1 MRRSPTFLIALSLAV
16 LVSAAGCSNLPTQPT
31 APGASGASAL
41 THDESSELLGLESLL
56 GSSSQ
61 TTTTKRIGILGGVV
75 AAGNFKVVIPPGA
88 LLTTAT
94 ITVSQPDPARPVV
107 DLSIFPASAN
117 NFLLPVLLVADASPM
132 EQSLLSVARIGYWNP
147 KTGAWEGVSGSVVSV
162 ATLSVS
168 APLWHF
174 STYRVESGGKAGW

>member
-1 MRRSPTFLIALSLAV
+1 MRRSPTFLIAVGLAV
-16 LVSAAGCSNLPTQPT
+16 LLSAAGCSNLPTQPT
-31 APGASGASAL
+31 APIESGTTAL
-41 THDESSELLGLESLL
+41 TDDGSSQLLGLESLL
-56 GSSSQ
+56 GSSTQ

-75 AAGNFKVVIPPGA
+75 AAGDFKVVIPPGA
-88 LLTTAT
+88 LLTPAL

-107 DLSIFPASAN
+107 DLSITPASAN
-117 NFLLPVLLVADASPM
+117 KFLLPVLLVANASKM
-132 EQSLLSVARIGYWNP
+132 QTSLLSVAYMGYYNP
-147 KTGAWEGVSGSVVSV
+147 KTGAWERVDGSMVSV

>member
-1 MRRSPTFLIALSLAV
+1 MRRSPLLFAVGLAV
-16 LVSAAGCSNLPTQPT
+16 LLCAAGCSNLPTQPT
-31 APGASGASAL
+31 APDTGAAL
-41 THDESSELLGLESLL
+41 SQGEPSQLLGLDGLL

-61 TTTTKRIGILGGVV
+61 TTSTKRVGLLGGVV
-75 AAGNFKVVIPPGA
+75 SAGNFTVVIPPGA
-88 LLTTAT
+88 LTTTAT

-107 DLSIFPASAN
+107 ELSISPASAN
-117 NFLLPVLLVADASPM
+117 KFLLPVLLVADASPM
-132 EQSLLSVARIGYWNP
+132 DLSLLSVAYMGYYNP
-147 KTGAWEGVSGSVVSV
+147 QTGAWERVGNSVVSV